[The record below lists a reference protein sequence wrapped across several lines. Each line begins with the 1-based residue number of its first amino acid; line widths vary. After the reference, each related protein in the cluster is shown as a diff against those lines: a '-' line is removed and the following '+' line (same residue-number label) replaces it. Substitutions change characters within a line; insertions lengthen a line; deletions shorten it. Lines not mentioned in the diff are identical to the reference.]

1 MPYVGQNP
9 AQVEH
14 VQGHVQIQ
22 NQVVQDLALNI
33 PTVGRLEVGVVVVEM
48 AIGVPQVGV
57 AVLRAV
63 ATEHKLEPLS
73 VMHQKVRKRG
83 RSHVTAVMAPYRIM
97 ETVVPHLQLVKP
109 APVVVL
115 EVNPHQ
121 VNHVQGTNVD
131 VRGPLI

>member
-1 MPYVGQNP
+1 MLPYVEQNP

-22 NQVVQDLALNI
+22 NQAVHNLVLNI
-33 PTVGRLEVGVVVVEM
+33 PTVGRLGAGVAVVEM

-73 VMHQKVRKRG
+73 VMHQMVCKPD
-83 RSHVTAVMAPYRIM
+83 RSHVTAVMAP
-97 ETVVPHLQLVKP
+97 L
-109 APVVVL
+109 
-115 EVNPHQ
+115 
-121 VNHVQGTNVD
+121 
-131 VRGPLI
+131 